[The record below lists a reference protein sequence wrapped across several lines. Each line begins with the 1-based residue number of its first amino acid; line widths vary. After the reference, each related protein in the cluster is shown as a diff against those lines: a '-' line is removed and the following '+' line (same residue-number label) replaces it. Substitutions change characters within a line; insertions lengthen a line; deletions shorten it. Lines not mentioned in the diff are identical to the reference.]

1 VLVAYRRGGED
12 IAPMPETHPT
22 DGPSAEGLF
31 ESSEA
36 LYRALVEQVPAVV
49 YVDSDEQRPDSI
61 YISPQSERVFGYP
74 PSAYLAQPALWR
86 DNTHPEDRPLVAA
99 TWALARANGEAFE
112 CEYRVQHQDGR
123 WLWVRDAALPV
134 RDTGGEIRA
143 WQGVLLDITARKQA
157 EQAMREA
164 EAKYRA
170 LVENVPAVVYL
181 VAPDD
186 DRRTLYVSPQVE
198 RALGYPRG
206 EWLDQP
212 DIWMEL
218 LHPDDREQT
227 LAAHDAANET
237 GQPWSREYRL
247 IASDGR
253 AVWFRD
259 VATLVRDRDGRALHW
274 QGVQLDI
281 TELKRAED
289 ELRQT
294 RDDLE
299 LRVLLRTHEL
309 EEANE
314 MMALEIAE
322 RRRAEEGL
330 RAAERKYRL
339 LAEQIP
345 AVTYVWEIGQQ
356 ADQIV
361 YTSPQ
366 IERLLGYT
374 PEEWGTTDLWTS
386 RLHPDDR
393 TFVMAATL
401 RSQITGE
408 PFSIE
413 ARYLAKDGH
422 IVWVLDEAVLLER
435 DGQGRPRTFHGVLV
449 DITERKEAE
458 ASARDAESK
467 ASVAEARYRTLV
479 EQIPA
484 IIYVEVPS
492 PGDPTT
498 TRHVYLSP
506 QTQTIL
512 GHQPS
517 ELMADP
523 RHFIRMLHPE
533 DRDRILAAS
542 EQAERT
548 GEPFD
553 EEYRVFAK
561 DGRVVWL
568 HNQAVLVTEE
578 SGSPR
583 FWHGVAL
590 DITARKEAEEN
601 LRELEDRYQAV
612 LGRLGSE
619 AEGA

>member
-1 VLVAYRRGGED
+1 
-12 IAPMPETHPT
+12 MPKTHPA
-22 DGPSAEGLF
+22 DGPHAEGLF
-31 ESSEA
+31 ESFEA

-49 YVDSDEQRPDSI
+49 YIDSDEQRPDSL
-61 YISPQSERVFGYP
+61 YISPQSERIFGYP
-74 PSAYLAQPALWR
+74 SSAYLARPELWR
-86 DNTHPEDRPLVAA
+86 DNTHPEDRSLVAEA
-99 TWALARANGEAFE
+99 WAAARANGEAFQ
-112 CEYRVQHQDGR
+112 CEYRVRHRSGR
-123 WLWVRDAALPV
+123 WLWVRDEGVPV
-134 RDTGGEIRA
+134 RGRDGGIRA
-143 WQGVLLDITARKQA
+143 WQGVLHDVTARKEA
-157 EQAMREA
+157 EQALRGA
-164 EAKYRA
+164 EEKYRA

-198 RALGYPRG
+198 RALGYPRE

-218 LHPDDREQT
+218 LHPDDRELT

-259 VATLVRDRDGRALHW
+259 VATLVRDLDGRALHW

-281 TELKRAED
+281 TELKRAEE
-289 ELRQT
+289 ELRRA

-322 RRRAEEGL
+322 RRRAEEEH
-330 RAAERKYRL
+330 RAAERKYRM

-345 AVTYVWEIGQQ
+345 AVPYVWEVGQETG
-356 ADQIV
+356 QIV

-374 PEEWGTTDLWTS
+374 PQEWGTSDLWMS

-393 TFVMAATL
+393 PRVMADTL
-401 RSQITGE
+401 RSQTTGE
-408 PFSIE
+408 SFSAE
-413 ARYLAKDGH
+413 ARYLAKDGQ
-422 IVWVLDEAVLLER
+422 IVWILDEAVLLDR
-435 DGQGRPRTFHGVLV
+435 DEAGRPKTFHGVLV
-449 DITERKEAE
+449 DITSRKEAE
-458 ASARDAESK
+458 ASARAAESK
-467 ASVAEARYRTLV
+467 ATMAEVRYRTLV

-484 IIYVEVPS
+484 MTFIETPS
-492 PGDPTT
+492 PGDPRSSHLTF
-498 TRHVYLSP
+498 VSP
-506 QTQTIL
+506 QSEPIL
-512 GHQPS
+512 GYTPQ
-517 ELMADP
+517 ELIDDP
-523 RHFIRMLHPE
+523 GHLARMLHSD
-533 DRDRILAAS
+533 DRDRVLAAN
-542 EQAERT
+542 EHAERT

-553 EEYRVFAK
+553 QEFRVVAK
-561 DGRVVWL
+561 DGHVVWI
-568 HNQAVLVTEE
+568 HSQAVLVTDE
-578 SGSPR
+578 SGTPR

-601 LRELEDRYQAV
+601 LRELEGRYQAV
-612 LGRLGSE
+612 LGRLGPDLDR
-619 AEGA
+619 A

>member
-1 VLVAYRRGGED
+1 
-12 IAPMPETHPT
+12 MPQTHPT
-22 DGPSAEGLF
+22 DGPPAEGLF

-36 LYRALVEQVPAVV
+36 VYRALVEQVPAVV
-49 YVDSDEQRPDSI
+49 YIDSDGQRPDSI
-61 YISPQSERVFGYP
+61 YVSPQAERVFGYP
-74 PSAYLAQPALWR
+74 PSAYTADPELWR
-86 DNTHPEDRPLVAA
+86 DNTHPADRPLVGQA
-99 TWALARANGEAFE
+99 WELARANGEAFE
-112 CEYRVQHQDGR
+112 CEYRVRHRDGR
-123 WLWVRDAALPV
+123 WLWVRDGAVPV
-134 RDTGGEIRA
+134 RGADGQIQA
-143 WQGVLLDITARKQA
+143 WQGVLHDVTAQK
-157 EQAMREA
+157 EA
-164 EAKYRA
+164 ERALRGAEEKYRA
-170 LVENVPAVVYL
+170 LVENMPAVVYL

-198 RALGYPRG
+198 RALGYARE

-237 GQPWSREYRL
+237 GRPWSREYRL

-259 VATLVRDRDGRALHW
+259 VATLVRDREGRALHW

-281 TELKRAED
+281 TELKEAEE
-289 ELRQT
+289 ELRRT

-322 RRRAEEGL
+322 RRRAEEDL
-330 RAAERKYRL
+330 RGAERKYRM

-345 AVTYVWEIGQQ
+345 AVTYVWETGQQ

-374 PEEWGTTDLWTS
+374 AEEWGTADLWNS

-393 TFVMAATL
+393 TRVMAATL
-401 RSQITGE
+401 RSQTTGE
-408 PFSIE
+408 SFSVE
-413 ARYLAKDGH
+413 ARYLAKDGG

-435 DGQGRPRTFHGVLV
+435 DREGRPKTFHGLLL
-449 DITERKEAE
+449 DITARKEAE
-458 ASARDAESK
+458 ASAQVAESK
-467 ASVAEARYRTLV
+467 ATMAEARYRTLV

-484 IIYVEVPS
+484 MTFIETPS
-492 PGDPTT
+492 PSKPYST
-498 TRHVYLSP
+498 YLTFVSP
-506 QTQTIL
+506 QSESIL
-512 GHQPS
+512 GYTPQ
-517 ELMADP
+517 ELIDDP
-523 RHFIRMLHPE
+523 GHFARMLHPD
-533 DRDRILAAS
+533 DRDRVLAANDH
-542 EQAERT
+542 AERT
-548 GEPFD
+548 REPFD
-553 EEYRVFAK
+553 QEYRVVAK
-561 DGRVVWL
+561 DGRVVWMHSL
-568 HNQAVLVTEE
+568 AALVTDE

-590 DITARKEAEEN
+590 DVTARKEAEEN

-612 LGRLGSE
+612 LGRLGPE
-619 AEGA
+619 ADRA

>member
-1 VLVAYRRGGED
+1 
-12 IAPMPETHPT
+12 MPETDDDAEELP
-22 DGPSAEGLF
+22 AEGLF

-49 YVDSDEQRPDSI
+49 YIDSDEQRPDSL
-61 YISPQSERVFGYP
+61 YISPQSERVFGYSA
-74 PSAYLAQPALWR
+74 SAYIAEQELWR
-86 DNTHPEDRPLVAA
+86 DNTHPDDRPLVAEA
-99 TWALARANGEAFE
+99 WARARAAGQPFE
-112 CEYRVQHQDGR
+112 FEYRVRHRDGH
-123 WLWVRDAALPV
+123 WMWVRDGAVPV
-134 RDTGGEIRA
+134 RGEGGSIRF
-143 WQGVLLDITARKQA
+143 WQGVLHNVTAQKEA
-157 EQAMREA
+157 EQGLRGA
-164 EAKYRA
+164 EEKYRA
-170 LVENVPAVVYL
+170 LVENIPAVVYL

-186 DRRTLYVSPQVE
+186 DRRTLWVSPQVE
-198 RALGYPRG
+198 RALGYPRE

-227 LAAHDAANET
+227 MAAHDLANET
-237 GQPWSREYRL
+237 GRPWSREYRL

-259 VATLVRDRDGRALHW
+259 VATLVRDREGRPKYW

-281 TELKRAED
+281 TELKRVEE

-309 EEANE
+309 QEANE

-322 RRRAEEGL
+322 RRRAEGEL

-345 AVTYVWEIGQQ
+345 AVTYVWEIGQD

-374 PEEWGTTDLWTS
+374 PEEWGRADLWTA
-386 RLHPDDR
+386 RIHPDDR
-393 TFVMAATL
+393 THVIAATL
-401 RSQITGE
+401 RSQTTGE

-413 ARYLAKDGH
+413 SRYLAKDGH

-435 DGQGRPRTFHGVLV
+435 DERGRPKTFHGVLI
-449 DITERKEAE
+449 DITERKDAE
-458 ASARDAESK
+458 ISSGDAESK
-467 ASVAEARYRTLV
+467 AMVAETRYRTLV

-484 IIYVEVPS
+484 ITYVEVLS
-492 PGDPTT
+492 PGDPTI

-506 QTQTIL
+506 QTETIL
-512 GHQPS
+512 GHTPS

-523 RHFIRMLHPE
+523 GHLVRMLHPE
-533 DRDRILAAS
+533 DHDRILAAR
-542 EQAERT
+542 EQAERI

-553 EEYRVFAK
+553 QEYRVFAK

-568 HNQAVLVTEE
+568 HNQAVLVTHE

-590 DITARKEAEEN
+590 DITARKEAEES
-601 LRELEDRYQAV
+601 LRELEDRHQAM
-612 LGRLGSE
+612 LGRLASE
-619 AEGA
+619 TGGV

>member
-1 VLVAYRRGGED
+1 
-12 IAPMPETHPT
+12 MPQTHPT
-22 DGPSAEGLF
+22 DGPPAEGLF

-49 YVDSDEQRPDSI
+49 YIDSDGQRPDSI
-61 YISPQSERVFGYP
+61 YVSPQAERVFGYP
-74 PSAYLAQPALWR
+74 PSAYTADPELWR
-86 DNTHPEDRPLVAA
+86 DNTHPEDRPLVGEA
-99 TWALARANGEAFE
+99 WGRARANGEAFE
-112 CEYRVQHQDGR
+112 CEYRVRHRDGR
-123 WLWVRDAALPV
+123 WLWVRDGAVPV
-134 RDTGGEIRA
+134 RGADGRIRA
-143 WQGVLLDITARKQA
+143 WQGVLHDVTAQK
-157 EQAMREA
+157 EA
-164 EAKYRA
+164 ERALRGAEEKYRA
-170 LVENVPAVVYL
+170 LVENMPAVVYL

-198 RALGYPRG
+198 RALGYARE

-237 GQPWSREYRL
+237 GKPWSREYRL

-259 VATLVRDRDGRALHW
+259 VATLVRDREGRALHW

-281 TELKRAED
+281 TELKGAEE
-289 ELRQT
+289 ELRRT

-322 RRRAEEGL
+322 RRRAEEDL
-330 RAAERKYRL
+330 RAAERKYRM

-374 PEEWGTTDLWTS
+374 AEEWGTTDLWTS

-393 TFVMAATL
+393 TRVLAATL
-401 RSQITGE
+401 RSQTTGE
-408 PFSIE
+408 SFSVE

-435 DGQGRPRTFHGVLV
+435 DREGRPKTFHGVLL
-449 DITERKEAE
+449 DITARKEAE
-458 ASARDAESK
+458 ASAQAAESK
-467 ASVAEARYRTLV
+467 ATIAEARYRTLV

-484 IIYVEVPS
+484 MTFIETPS
-492 PGDPTT
+492 PSEPHSTHLT
-498 TRHVYLSP
+498 FVSP
-506 QTQTIL
+506 QSESIL
-512 GHQPS
+512 GYTPQ
-517 ELMADP
+517 ELIDDP
-523 RHFIRMLHPE
+523 GHFARMLHPD
-533 DRDRILAAS
+533 DRDRVLAAND
-542 EQAERT
+542 QAERT
-548 GEPFD
+548 REPFD
-553 EEYRVFAK
+553 QEYRLVAK
-561 DGRVVWL
+561 DGRVVWM
-568 HNQAVLVTEE
+568 HSQAVLVTDE

-612 LGRLGSE
+612 LGRLGPE
-619 AEGA
+619 ADLA

>member
-1 VLVAYRRGGED
+1 
-12 IAPMPETHPT
+12 MPKTHPP
-22 DGPSAEGLF
+22 DGPHAEGLF
-31 ESSEA
+31 ESFEA

-49 YVDSDEQRPDSI
+49 YIDSDEQRPDSL
-61 YISPQSERVFGYP
+61 YISPQSERIFGYP
-74 PSAYLAQPALWR
+74 PSAYLARPELWR
-86 DNTHPEDRPLVAA
+86 DNTHPEDRPLVAKA
-99 TWALARANGEAFE
+99 WAVARTDGEAFE
-112 CEYRVQHQDGR
+112 FEYRVRHRSGR
-123 WLWVRDAALPV
+123 WIWIRDEALPV
-134 RDTGGEIRA
+134 RGRAGEIRA
-143 WQGVLLDITARKQA
+143 WQGVLHDVTARKEA
-157 EQAMREA
+157 EQALRGA
-164 EAKYRA
+164 EEKYRA

-198 RALGYPRG
+198 RALGYPRD

-237 GQPWSREYRL
+237 GQPWSQEYRL

-259 VATLVRDRDGRALHW
+259 VATLVRDPDGRALHW

-281 TELKRAED
+281 TELKRAEE
-289 ELRQT
+289 ELRRA

-322 RRRAEEGL
+322 RRRAEEEH
-330 RAAERKYRL
+330 RAAERKYRM

-345 AVTYVWEIGQQ
+345 AVTYVWEVGQDS
-356 ADQIV
+356 DQIV

-374 PEEWGTTDLWTS
+374 PQEWGTPDLWIS

-393 TFVMAATL
+393 TRVIADTL
-401 RSQITGE
+401 RSQTTGE
-408 PFSIE
+408 PFSAE
-413 ARYLAKDGH
+413 ARYLAKDGR

-435 DGQGRPRTFHGVLV
+435 DGAGRPKTFHGVLV
-449 DITERKEAE
+449 DITSRKEAE
-458 ASARDAESK
+458 ASVRAAESK
-467 ASVAEARYRTLV
+467 ATVAEARYRTLV

-484 IIYVEVPS
+484 MTFIEMPS
-492 PGDPTT
+492 PSEPSSTHLT
-498 TRHVYLSP
+498 FVSP
-506 QTQTIL
+506 QSESIL
-512 GHQPS
+512 GYTPQ
-517 ELMADP
+517 ELIDDP
-523 RHFIRMLHPE
+523 GHFARMLHPD
-533 DRDRILAAS
+533 DRDRVLAAN
-542 EQAERT
+542 EHAEHTR
-548 GEPFD
+548 EPFD
-553 EEYRVFAK
+553 QEYRVLAK
-561 DGRVVWL
+561 DGHVVWI
-568 HNQAVLVTEE
+568 HSQAVLVTDE
-578 SGSPR
+578 SGIPR

-590 DITARKEAEEN
+590 DITARREAEEN
-601 LRELEDRYQAV
+601 LRDLEDRYQAV
-612 LGRLGSE
+612 LGRLGPDPE
-619 AEGA
+619 RA

>member
-1 VLVAYRRGGED
+1 
-12 IAPMPETHPT
+12 MPQTHPT
-22 DGPSAEGLF
+22 DGPPAEGLF

-49 YVDSDEQRPDSI
+49 YIDSDGQRPDSL
-61 YISPQSERVFGYP
+61 YVSPQAERVFGYP
-74 PSAYLAQPALWR
+74 PSAYTADPELWR
-86 DNTHPEDRPLVAA
+86 DNTHPEDRPLVGEA
-99 TWALARANGEAFE
+99 WGRARANGEAFE
-112 CEYRVQHQDGR
+112 CEYRVRHRDGR
-123 WLWVRDAALPV
+123 WLWVRDGAVPV
-134 RDTGGEIRA
+134 RGADGRIRA
-143 WQGVLLDITARKQA
+143 WQGVLHDVTAQK
-157 EQAMREA
+157 EA
-164 EAKYRA
+164 ERALRGAEEKYRA
-170 LVENVPAVVYL
+170 LVENMPAVVYL

-198 RALGYPRG
+198 RALGYARE

-237 GQPWSREYRL
+237 GRPWSREYRL

-259 VATLVRDRDGRALHW
+259 VATLVRDREGRALHW

-281 TELKRAED
+281 TELKGAEE
-289 ELRQT
+289 ELRRT

-322 RRRAEEGL
+322 RRRAEEDL
-330 RAAERKYRL
+330 RAAERKYRM

-345 AVTYVWEIGQQ
+345 AVTYVWEIAQQ

-374 PEEWGTTDLWTS
+374 AEEWGTTDLWTS

-393 TFVMAATL
+393 TRVLAATL
-401 RSQITGE
+401 RSQTTGE
-408 PFSIE
+408 SFSVE

-435 DGQGRPRTFHGVLV
+435 DRDRRPKTFHGVLL
-449 DITERKEAE
+449 DITARKEAE
-458 ASARDAESK
+458 ASAQAAESK
-467 ASVAEARYRTLV
+467 ATIAEARYRTLV

-484 IIYVEVPS
+484 MTFIETPS
-492 PGDPTT
+492 PSEPHSTHLT
-498 TRHVYLSP
+498 FVSP
-506 QTQTIL
+506 QSESIL
-512 GHQPS
+512 GYTPQ
-517 ELMADP
+517 ELIDDP
-523 RHFIRMLHPE
+523 GHFARMLHPD
-533 DRDRILAAS
+533 DRDRVLAAND
-542 EQAERT
+542 QAERT
-548 GEPFD
+548 REPFD
-553 EEYRVFAK
+553 QEYRLVAK
-561 DGRVVWL
+561 DGRVVWM
-568 HNQAVLVTEE
+568 HSQAVLVTDE

-612 LGRLGSE
+612 LGRLGPE
-619 AEGA
+619 ADLA

>member
-1 VLVAYRRGGED
+1 
-12 IAPMPETHPT
+12 MPKLEHDA
-22 DGPSAEGLF
+22 DGSLPHGLF

-74 PSAYLAQPALWR
+74 ASAYVAQPDLWR
-86 DNTHPEDRPLVAA
+86 DTTHPEDRPLVAEA
-99 TWALARANGEAFE
+99 WALARANGEAFE
-112 CEYRVQHQDGR
+112 CEYRVQHRDGR
-123 WLWVRDAALPV
+123 WLWVSDAALPV

-164 EAKYRA
+164 DAKYRA

-281 TELKRAED
+281 TELKRVEE
-289 ELRQT
+289 ELR
-294 RDDLE
+294 RAHDDLE

-322 RRRAEEGL
+322 RRRAEEEL

-356 ADQIV
+356 VEQIV

-374 PEEWGTTDLWTS
+374 PEEWGTADLWTA
-386 RLHPDDR
+386 RIHPDDR
-393 TFVMAATL
+393 THVTAATI
-401 RSQITGE
+401 RSQTTGE
-408 PFSIE
+408 SFSVE

-422 IVWVLDEAVLLER
+422 IVWILDEAVLLER
-435 DGQGRPRTFHGVLV
+435 DGQGRPKTFHGVLM
-449 DITERKEAE
+449 DITARREAE
-458 ASARDAESK
+458 ESARDAETK
-467 ASVAEARYRTLV
+467 AMVAEARYRTLV

-484 IIYVEVPS
+484 MTYLEVPS
-492 PGDPTT
+492 PGAPET
-498 TRHVYLSP
+498 TRLVYVSP
-506 QTQTIL
+506 QTESIL
-512 GHQPS
+512 GYTPQ
-517 ELMADP
+517 ELIADP
-523 RHFIRMLHPE
+523 GHFARMLHPD
-533 DRDRILAAS
+533 DRARVLAANDH
-542 EQAERT
+542 AERT
-548 GEPFD
+548 GQPFD
-553 EEYRVFAK
+553 QEYRVLAK
-561 DGRVVWL
+561 DGRVVWM
-568 HNQAVLVTEE
+568 HSQAVLVTDE

-612 LGRLGSE
+612 LGRLASE
-619 AEGA
+619 ADGV

>member
-1 VLVAYRRGGED
+1 
-12 IAPMPETHPT
+12 MPQTHPT
-22 DGPSAEGLF
+22 DGPPAEGLF

-49 YVDSDEQRPDSI
+49 YIDSDGQRPDSI
-61 YISPQSERVFGYP
+61 YVSPQAERVFGYP
-74 PSAYLAQPALWR
+74 PSAYTADPELWR
-86 DNTHPEDRPLVAA
+86 DNTHPEDRPLVGEA
-99 TWALARANGEAFE
+99 WGRARANGEAFE
-112 CEYRVQHQDGR
+112 CEYRVRHRDGR
-123 WLWVRDAALPV
+123 WLWVRDGAVPV
-134 RDTGGEIRA
+134 RGADGRIRA
-143 WQGVLLDITARKQA
+143 WQGVLHDVTAQK
-157 EQAMREA
+157 EA
-164 EAKYRA
+164 ERALRGAEEKYRA
-170 LVENVPAVVYL
+170 LVENMPAVVYL

-198 RALGYPRG
+198 RALGYARE

-237 GQPWSREYRL
+237 GRPWSREYRL

-259 VATLVRDRDGRALHW
+259 VATLVRDREGRALHW

-281 TELKRAED
+281 TELKGAEE
-289 ELRQT
+289 ELRRT

-322 RRRAEEGL
+322 RRRAEEDL
-330 RAAERKYRL
+330 RAAERKYRM

-345 AVTYVWEIGQQ
+345 AVTYVWEIAQQ

-374 PEEWGTTDLWTS
+374 AEEWGTTDLWTS

-393 TFVMAATL
+393 TRVLAATL
-401 RSQITGE
+401 RSQTTGE
-408 PFSIE
+408 SFSVE

-435 DGQGRPRTFHGVLV
+435 DREGRPKTFHGVLL
-449 DITERKEAE
+449 DITARKEAE
-458 ASARDAESK
+458 ASAQAAESK
-467 ASVAEARYRTLV
+467 ATIAEARYRTLV

-484 IIYVEVPS
+484 MTFIETPS
-492 PGDPTT
+492 PSEPHSTHLT
-498 TRHVYLSP
+498 FVSP
-506 QTQTIL
+506 QSESIL
-512 GHQPS
+512 GYTPQ
-517 ELMADP
+517 ELIDDP
-523 RHFIRMLHPE
+523 GHFARMLHPD
-533 DRDRILAAS
+533 DRDRVLAAND
-542 EQAERT
+542 QAERT
-548 GEPFD
+548 REPFD
-553 EEYRVFAK
+553 QEYRLVAK
-561 DGRVVWL
+561 DGRVVWM
-568 HNQAVLVTEE
+568 HSQAVLVTDE

-612 LGRLGSE
+612 LGRLGPE
-619 AEGA
+619 ADLA

>member
-1 VLVAYRRGGED
+1 
-12 IAPMPETHPT
+12 MPQTHPT
-22 DGPSAEGLF
+22 DGPPAEGLF

-49 YVDSDEQRPDSI
+49 YIDSDGQRPDSI
-61 YISPQSERVFGYP
+61 YVSPQAERVFGYP
-74 PSAYLAQPALWR
+74 PSAYTADPELWR
-86 DNTHPEDRPLVAA
+86 DNTHPEDRPLVGEA
-99 TWALARANGEAFE
+99 WGRARANGEAFE
-112 CEYRVQHQDGR
+112 CEYRVRHRDGR
-123 WLWVRDAALPV
+123 WLWVRDGAVPV
-134 RDTGGEIRA
+134 RGADGRIRA
-143 WQGVLLDITARKQA
+143 WQGVLHDVTAQK
-157 EQAMREA
+157 EA
-164 EAKYRA
+164 ERALRGAEEKYRA
-170 LVENVPAVVYL
+170 LVENMPAVVYL

-198 RALGYPRG
+198 RALGYARE

-237 GQPWSREYRL
+237 GRPWSREYRL

-259 VATLVRDRDGRALHW
+259 VATLVRDREGRALHW

-281 TELKRAED
+281 TELKGAEE
-289 ELRQT
+289 ELRRT

-322 RRRAEEGL
+322 RRRAEEDL
-330 RAAERKYRL
+330 RAAERKYRM

-374 PEEWGTTDLWTS
+374 AEEWGTTDLWTS

-393 TFVMAATL
+393 TRVLAGTL
-401 RSQITGE
+401 RSQTTGE
-408 PFSIE
+408 SFSVE

-435 DGQGRPRTFHGVLV
+435 DREGRPKTFHGVLL
-449 DITERKEAE
+449 DITARKEAE
-458 ASARDAESK
+458 ASAQAAESK
-467 ASVAEARYRTLV
+467 ATIAEARYRTLV

-484 IIYVEVPS
+484 MTFIETPS
-492 PGDPTT
+492 PSEPHSTHLT
-498 TRHVYLSP
+498 FVSP
-506 QTQTIL
+506 QSESIL
-512 GHQPS
+512 GYTPQ
-517 ELMADP
+517 ELIDDP
-523 RHFIRMLHPE
+523 GHFARMLHPD
-533 DRDRILAAS
+533 DRDRVLAAND
-542 EQAERT
+542 QAERT
-548 GEPFD
+548 REPFD
-553 EEYRVFAK
+553 QEYRLVAK
-561 DGRVVWL
+561 DGRVVWM
-568 HNQAVLVTEE
+568 HSQAVLVTDE

-612 LGRLGSE
+612 LGRLGPE
-619 AEGA
+619 ADLA

>member
-1 VLVAYRRGGED
+1 
-12 IAPMPETHPT
+12 MPETHPT
-22 DGPSAEGLF
+22 DGPPAEGLF

-49 YVDSDEQRPDSI
+49 YIDSDGQRPDSL
-61 YISPQSERVFGYP
+61 YVSPQAERVFGYP
-74 PSAYLAQPALWR
+74 PSAYTADPELWR
-86 DNTHPEDRPLVAA
+86 DNTHPEDRPLVGEA
-99 TWALARANGEAFE
+99 WGRARANGEAFE
-112 CEYRVQHQDGR
+112 CEYRVRHRDGR
-123 WLWVRDAALPV
+123 WLWVRDGAVPV
-134 RDTGGEIRA
+134 RGADGRIRA
-143 WQGVLLDITARKQA
+143 WQGVLHDVTAQK
-157 EQAMREA
+157 EA
-164 EAKYRA
+164 ERALRGAEEKYRA
-170 LVENVPAVVYL
+170 LVENMPAVVYL

-198 RALGYPRG
+198 RALGYARE

-237 GQPWSREYRL
+237 GRPWSREYRL

-259 VATLVRDRDGRALHW
+259 VATLVRDREGRALHW

-281 TELKRAED
+281 TELKGAEE
-289 ELRQT
+289 ELRRT

-314 MMALEIAE
+314 IMALEIAE
-322 RRRAEEGL
+322 RRRAEEDL
-330 RAAERKYRL
+330 RAAERKYRM

-374 PEEWGTTDLWTS
+374 AEEWGTTDLWTS

-393 TFVMAATL
+393 TRVLAATL
-401 RSQITGE
+401 RSQTTGE
-408 PFSIE
+408 SFSVE

-435 DGQGRPRTFHGVLV
+435 DREGRPKTFHGVLL
-449 DITERKEAE
+449 DITARKEAE
-458 ASARDAESK
+458 ASAQAAESK
-467 ASVAEARYRTLV
+467 ATIAEARYRTLV

-484 IIYVEVPS
+484 MTFIETPS
-492 PGDPTT
+492 PSEPHSTHLT
-498 TRHVYLSP
+498 FVSP
-506 QTQTIL
+506 QSESIL
-512 GHQPS
+512 GYTPQ
-517 ELMADP
+517 ELIDDP
-523 RHFIRMLHPE
+523 GHFARMLHPD
-533 DRDRILAAS
+533 DRDRVLAAND
-542 EQAERT
+542 QAERT
-548 GEPFD
+548 REPFD
-553 EEYRVFAK
+553 QEYRLVAK
-561 DGRVVWL
+561 DGRVVWM
-568 HNQAVLVTEE
+568 HSQAVLVTDE

-612 LGRLGSE
+612 LGRLGPE
-619 AEGA
+619 ADRA

>member
-1 VLVAYRRGGED
+1 
-12 IAPMPETHPT
+12 MPETHPAKS
-22 DGPSAEGLF
+22 PSAEGLF

-49 YVDSDEQRPDSI
+49 YIDSDDQRPDSL
-61 YISPQSERVFGYP
+61 YISPQSERVFGYA
-74 PSAYLAQPALWR
+74 PSAYLAQPELWR
-86 DNTHPEDRPLVAA
+86 DNTHPEDRPVVAE
-99 TWALARANGEAFE
+99 TWAAARAKGEAFG
-112 CEYRVQHQDGR
+112 CEYRVRHRDGR
-123 WLWVRDAALPV
+123 WLWVRDEAVPV
-134 RDTGGEIRA
+134 RGGGGEIRA
-143 WQGVLLDITARKQA
+143 WQGVLHDVTARKEA
-157 EQAMREA
+157 EQALRGA
-164 EAKYRA
+164 EEKYRA

-198 RALGYPRG
+198 RALGYPRE

-227 LAAHDAANET
+227 LAAHDVANET

-281 TELKRAED
+281 TELKRVEE
-289 ELRQT
+289 ELRLA

-322 RRRAEEGL
+322 RRRAEDEL
-330 RAAERKYRL
+330 RATERKYRMM
-339 LAEQIP
+339 AEHIP
-345 AVTYVWEIGQQ
+345 AVTYVWHVDQE
-356 ADQIV
+356 ADQID

-374 PEEWGTTDLWTS
+374 PEEWGTADLWLS

-393 TFVMAATL
+393 TRVMADTL
-401 RSQITGE
+401 RSQTTGE
-408 PFSIE
+408 SFSAE
-413 ARYLAKDGH
+413 ARYLAKDGR

-435 DGQGRPRTFHGVLV
+435 DGAGRPKTFHGVLV
-449 DITERKEAE
+449 DITSRKEAE
-458 ASARDAESK
+458 ASARAAESK
-467 ASVAEARYRTLV
+467 ATIAEARYRALV

-484 IIYVEVPS
+484 MTFIEMRS
-492 PGDPTT
+492 PDDPRSIHLTFA
-498 TRHVYLSP
+498 SP
-506 QTQTIL
+506 QTEPIL
-512 GHQPS
+512 GYTPQ
-517 ELMADP
+517 ELIDDP
-523 RHFIRMLHPE
+523 GHFARMLHPD
-533 DRDRILAAS
+533 DRDRVLAVNEHS
-542 EQAERT
+542 ERT

-553 EEYRVFAK
+553 QEYRVLAK
-561 DGRVVWL
+561 DGRVVWI
-568 HNQAVLVTEE
+568 HCQAVLVTDE
-578 SGSPR
+578 SGAPR
-583 FWHGVAL
+583 FWHTVAL

-601 LRELEDRYQAV
+601 LRELEGRYQAV
-612 LGRLGSE
+612 LGQLGPDPDR
-619 AEGA
+619 A

>member
-1 VLVAYRRGGED
+1 
-12 IAPMPETHPT
+12 MPETHRA
-22 DGPSAEGLF
+22 DGTPAEDLF

-49 YVDSDEQRPDSI
+49 YIDSDDQLPDSL
-61 YISPQSERVFGYP
+61 YISPQSERVFGYA
-74 PSAYLAQPALWR
+74 PSAYLARPELWR
-86 DNTHPEDRPLVAA
+86 DNTHPGDRSLVAEA
-99 TWALARANGEAFE
+99 WAAARANGEVFE
-112 CEYRVQHQDGR
+112 GEYRVRHRSGR
-123 WLWVRDAALPV
+123 WLWIRDEAVPV
-134 RDTGGEIRA
+134 RGRDGEIRA
-143 WQGVLLDITARKQA
+143 WQGVLHDITARKEA
-157 EQAMREA
+157 EQALRGA
-164 EAKYRA
+164 EEKYRA
-170 LVENVPAVVYL
+170 LVENLPAVVYL

-227 LAAHDAANET
+227 LAAHDVANET
-237 GQPWSREYRL
+237 GKPWSREYRL

-281 TELKRAED
+281 TELKRVEE
-289 ELRQT
+289 ELRLA

-322 RRRAEEGL
+322 RRRAEDEL
-330 RAAERKYRL
+330 RATERKYRMM
-339 LAEQIP
+339 AEQIP
-345 AVTYVWEIGQQ
+345 AVTYVWHVDQEAGQI
-356 ADQIV
+356 D

-374 PEEWGTTDLWTS
+374 PEEWGTADLWQS

-393 TFVMAATL
+393 TRVMADTL
-401 RSQITGE
+401 RSQTTGE
-408 PFSIE
+408 SFSAE
-413 ARYLAKDGH
+413 ARYLAKDGR

-435 DGQGRPRTFHGVLV
+435 DGAGRPKTFHGVLV
-449 DITERKEAE
+449 DITWRKEAE
-458 ASARDAESK
+458 ASARAAESK
-467 ASVAEARYRTLV
+467 ATIAEARYRTLV

-484 IIYVEVPS
+484 MTFIEMPS
-492 PGDPTT
+492 PDDPRSIHLTFA
-498 TRHVYLSP
+498 SP
-506 QTQTIL
+506 QTEPIL
-512 GHQPS
+512 GYSPQ
-517 ELMADP
+517 ELIDDP
-523 RHFIRMLHPE
+523 GHFARMLYPD
-533 DRDRILAAS
+533 DRDRVLAVNEHS
-542 EQAERT
+542 ERT

-553 EEYRVFAK
+553 QEYRVLAK
-561 DGRVVWL
+561 DGHVVWI
-568 HNQAVLVTEE
+568 HSQAVLVTDE
-578 SGSPR
+578 SGAPR
-583 FWHGVAL
+583 FWHTVAL

-601 LRELEDRYQAV
+601 LRELKGRYQAV
-612 LGRLGSE
+612 LGRLGPDPDR
-619 AEGA
+619 A